1 MWTHFWSDRTYLTK
15 ATVFPLGIG
24 GFFVPSYNRSEVG
37 KDGIF
42 FRLCRGGVPC

>member
-24 GFFVPSYNRSEVG
+24 GFFVPSDSGSEVG
-37 KDGIF
+37 EDCVF
-42 FRLCRGGVPC
+42 FGYAGGVPC